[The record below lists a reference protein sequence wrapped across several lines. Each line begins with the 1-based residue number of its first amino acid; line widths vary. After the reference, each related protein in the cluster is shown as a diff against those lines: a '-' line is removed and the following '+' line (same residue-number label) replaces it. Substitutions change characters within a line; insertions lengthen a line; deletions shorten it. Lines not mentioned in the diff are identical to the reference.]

1 MRGADNVLD
10 DMRLKL
16 RAPEVVLVE
25 YLGGRE
31 FVRGGGERGEGGV
44 TGNACAG
51 LQALSVGGLNETT
64 CVVFM
69 PDSASSNNGANASF
83 DHGIHCTATF
93 AMAEGL
99 EAFAK
104 AGFIVVALQHL
115 ALGADEANQFAQLR
129 EGDTGAAGR
138 RASSTSVLASMP
150 LAELALKLRG
160 GRDTTD
166 SSTAPGCF
174 AVALQRDSAVSRAN
188 ALLANAKSGTDDS
201 DEGSTWATHA
211 VVSPS
216 NRCAREELCFLFE
229 RLHMSVD
236 AVRTQT

>member
-1 MRGADNVLD
+1 
-10 DMRLKL
+10 
-16 RAPEVVLVE
+16 
-25 YLGGRE
+25 
-31 FVRGGGERGEGGV
+31 
-44 TGNACAG
+44 
-51 LQALSVGGLNETT
+51 
-64 CVVFM
+64 
-69 PDSASSNNGANASF
+69 
-83 DHGIHCTATF
+83 
-93 AMAEGL
+93 MAEGL